1 MPGIDGVVAAL
12 EAATEKQYAA
22 SEKVIP
28 VANEK
33 SIAQSMPKQ

>member
-1 MPGIDGVVAAL
+1 MASVGDVVGAL
-12 EAATEKQYAA
+12 EAATAKQYAA
-22 SEKVIP
+22 AVQVIP

>member
-1 MPGIDGVVAAL
+1 MASVDDVVGAL
-12 EAATEKQYAA
+12 KAATDAQYAA
-22 SEKVIP
+22 ALKVIP